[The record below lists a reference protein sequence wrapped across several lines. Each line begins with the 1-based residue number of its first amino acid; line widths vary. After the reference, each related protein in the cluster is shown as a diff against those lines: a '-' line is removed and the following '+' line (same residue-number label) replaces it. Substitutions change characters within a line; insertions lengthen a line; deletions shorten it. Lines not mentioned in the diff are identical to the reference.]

1 MFSALKKL
9 FGRGDAPES
18 TWPASTAPAV
28 TPPPTPPSGFRRVP
42 PGATADRGAA
52 PPPIEAR
59 SQRPIPPSVSPAD
72 LAPARDVF
80 APAGPRPAGDAVR
93 VPFQDIASSLPR
105 EIMLLVN
112 PGVAG
117 DFEFSAAVLVPQ
129 LASGTVK
136 VVFSELRAA
145 APAGLFRGS
154 PATGDMEIS
163 LPLAAIVP
171 RIDSAKLS
179 RRAPVKR
186 WDAPPEINNL
196 FGPKGAPIKPAEP
209 FFEGSPAPSSGSPVA
224 TRSTPGASPRTAV
237 PVTPTHGPSSAPTTP
252 AAAPTAHSSTE
263 HSLADALEIP
273 LSQLAPLWPA
283 AIIHEI
289 RKLGV
294 GGHPVHLPIS
304 IVEPALRSGKVCFT
318 WQQIAAW
325 IHPEPAAV
333 SQATGGT
340 LLDLPLKVIAP
351 LFVARFRARE
361 NQKRV
366 KVDQEIPDVFGN
378 GAAAP
383 VPLAAPAPVEQ
394 QATPAAPIETPAPI
408 ALAVVAPVVPPS
420 EPEPL
425 VFEQEPPS
433 APVPIK
439 MPSMEMPAPKASAPP
454 VTAEIPVP
462 IVVPPIVAKE
472 VTPPAS
478 RLGAL
483 FGEPNKT
490 EWSPAEIVQKVSVL
504 PGVSGAV
511 IALAEGLPIAAQLPS
526 TVNADAFAGFMPQMF
541 ARIAQYTRELK
552 FGEINRLSLEVGGGQ
567 VIVFR
572 AGRVYFGVV
581 GEGTNS
587 STAQLALVAT
597 ELSKL
602 NQ

>member
-1 MFSALKKL
+1 M
-9 FGRGDAPES
+9 
-18 TWPASTAPAV
+18 
-28 TPPPTPPSGFRRVP
+28 
-42 PGATADRGAA
+42 
-52 PPPIEAR
+52 
-59 SQRPIPPSVSPAD
+59 
-72 LAPARDVF
+72 F
-80 APAGPRPAGDAVR
+80 APSRPRPAGDAVR
-93 VPFQDIASSLPR
+93 VPFQDIAPSLPK

-129 LASGTVK
+129 LASGRVK

-171 RIDSAKLS
+171 RIDPAKMS
-179 RRAPVKR
+179 RKIPVKR
-186 WDAPPEINNL
+186 WDAPQEINNL
-196 FGPKGAPIKPAEP
+196 FGPKGAPLKPAEP
-209 FFEGSPAPSSGSPVA
+209 FFEGGSAPKSGSPA
-224 TRSTPGASPRTAV
+224 AARTTPGASVLTAAPVV
-237 PVTPTHGPSSAPTTP
+237 PAHGLSSTPP
-252 AAAPTAHSSTE
+252 AAAAEPSARQWPERSA
-263 HSLADALEIP
+263 ADVLEIP

-289 RKLGV
+289 RKLGA
-294 GGHPVHLPIS
+294 GGHLVHLPVS
-304 IVEPALRSGKVCFT
+304 IIEPALRSGKVCFT

-325 IHPEPAAV
+325 ILPEPAAV

-378 GAAAP
+378 RAAAP
-383 VPLAAPAPVEQ
+383 VPVPSPVNVEPQTAPTAPVK
-394 QATPAAPIETPAPI
+394 TPAQLAPTA
-408 ALAVVAPVVPPS
+408 VAPVVPPP

-425 VFEQEPPS
+425 VLEEEPPA
-433 APVPIK
+433 APEPIK
-439 MPSMEMPAPKASAPP
+439 MPSMEKPAPKASAPP
-454 VTAEIPVP
+454 APAEIPLP
-462 IVVPPIVAKE
+462 IVVPTSVAKE

-483 FGEPNKT
+483 FGQPHRT
-490 EWSPAEIVQKVSVL
+490 EWSPAEIVQKVSLL

-552 FGEINRLSLEVGGGQ
+552 FGEINRLSLEVDGGQ
-567 VIVFR
+567 VVIFR

-581 GEGTNS
+581 GEGTHS